1 MEEALALL
9 GADDDDQGDG
19 KEVYSPDPDV
29 RLIRN
34 VWARK
39 GVMERVRGVKYMWG
53 LFACNEL
60 LHRRFGMLESDSCS
74 CCPNTIE
81 SPWHVI
87 GECNDDVA
95 VQARSEWG
103 DRMWEVLRKE
113 TTVQSGR
120 TALRTDVADA
130 MKRLWA
136 RDEHGRIPAWTPG
149 SVGPVGGCLMEDV

>member
-1 MEEALALL
+1 M
-9 GADDDDQGDG
+9 
-19 KEVYSPDPDV
+19 
-29 RLIRN
+29 
-34 VWARK
+34 
-39 GVMERVRGVKYMWG
+39 
-53 LFACNEL
+53 F
-60 LHRRFGMLESDSCS
+60 ESDSCS

-120 TALRTDVADA
+120 TSLRTDVADA

-149 SVGPVGGCLMEDV
+149 SVGPVGGTAPQLRKEYNRGRAEYWLFCGIRGLRSRRNHM

>member
-1 MEEALALL
+1 MWRKPLPYWGLMMMTKRGRE
-9 GADDDDQGDG
+9 GGVQPGD
-19 KEVYSPDPDV
+19 SDV

-60 LHRRFGMLESDSCS
+60 LHRRFGMLESASCS

-95 VQARSEWG
+95 VQARSGWR

-113 TTVQSGR
+113 TKSQ
-120 TALRTDVADA
+120 
-130 MKRLWA
+130 
-136 RDEHGRIPAWTPG
+136 
-149 SVGPVGGCLMEDV
+149 SVGVQPFALMCSPMQ